1 VLKHHFDIKKSIFIG
16 ILVVILSYTFW
27 LVQETS
33 DTNTNAKKSD
43 NRPDFFAKN
52 VYATEYDQAGKLIH
66 KLQTPYLIH
75 YALDDMSDLISP
87 AITIYSDKDAKQPWF
102 ITSKTGKAIHG
113 TDIIDLIGNVVIHQ
127 PAGPANDDV
136 IIHTEALT
144 VYPKQN
150 YAKTNKLV
158 TIDEP
163 GINVSAIGMKVYF
176 KEKRVEL
183 LQSAKGVYDQ
193 SQSSKKK

>member
-1 VLKHHFDIKKSIFIG
+1 MLRHHFDIKKSLFIG
-16 ILVVILSYTFW
+16 VLIIILSYTLW
-27 LVQETS
+27 LVQETTGS
-33 DTNTNAKKSD
+33 STSKNKED

-52 VYATEYDQAGKLIH
+52 VYATEYDKFGKLSHI
-66 KLQTPYLIH
+66 LQTPYLLH
-75 YALDDMSDLISP
+75 YTYQDTSDLTTP
-87 AITIYSDKDAKQPWF
+87 AFTIYSDKDAKQPWH

-113 TDIIDLIGNVVIHQ
+113 TTIVDLKGNVIIHQ
-127 PAGPANDDV
+127 PAGPSNNDV
-136 IIHTEALT
+136 VIHTEALT

-150 YAKTNKLV
+150 FAQSNLLV

-183 LQSAKGVYDQ
+183 LQSARGVYDQ
-193 SQSSKKK
+193 SKSKK